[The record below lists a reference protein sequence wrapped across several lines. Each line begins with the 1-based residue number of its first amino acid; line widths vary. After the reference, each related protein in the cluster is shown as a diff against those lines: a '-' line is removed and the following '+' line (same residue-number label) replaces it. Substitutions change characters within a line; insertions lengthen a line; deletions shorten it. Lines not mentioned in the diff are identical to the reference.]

1 MKVEAA
7 PFWNPYKLRK
17 PVIKPVI
24 KAFDWAHLI
33 RGTLPQFAKDSRK
46 ALSRLSDGLGILGLP
61 SKGRKLGQSFT
72 LAYAGST
79 IAEKVNGSVGVLSTS
94 ASIAGV
100 GAGAVE
106 LLDEAGVI
114 SLTPYQLLI
123 INIFG
128 FICSCILVLKSI
140 VDIKNTFT
148 VITQLEAWSP
158 EYNSN
163 LLLLA
168 KKTCRLVIGIFGMAL
183 FGGVS
188 ISPYILLGASSLSL
202 SLSLT
207 KFYYKEAIPKL

>member
-1 MKVEAA
+1 MRVEAA
-7 PFWNPYKLRK
+7 LSLNPYKLRK

-24 KAFDWAHLI
+24 KVFDWAHLI
-33 RGTLPQFAKDSRK
+33 RGTLPQVAKDSRK

-61 SKGRKLGQSFT
+61 SKGRKLSRSFT

-79 IAEKVNGSVGVLSTS
+79 VAEKATGSVGVLSTS

-100 GAGAVE
+100 GAGTVE
-106 LLDEAGVI
+106 LLDETGVI

-123 INIFG
+123 LNVFG
-128 FICSCILVLKSI
+128 FICSCILVLKSF

-148 VITQLEAWSP
+148 IINQSETWSP

-163 LLLLA
+163 LILLA
-168 KKTCRLVIGIFGMAL
+168 KKICRLVIGIFGMAL

-207 KFYYKEAIPKL
+207 KFYYNKSIN

>member
-1 MKVEAA
+1 MRVEAA
-7 PFWNPYKLRK
+7 PSWNLYKLRK

-33 RGTLPQFAKDSRK
+33 RGALPQFAKDSRK
-46 ALSRLSDGLGILGLP
+46 ALGRLSDGLGILGLP
-61 SKGRKLGQSFT
+61 SKGKKLRQSFT

-79 IAEKVNGSVGVLSTS
+79 IAEKATGSVGLLSTS

-106 LLDEAGVI
+106 LLDETGMI
-114 SLTPYQLLI
+114 TLTPYQFLI
-123 INIFG
+123 LNIFG
-128 FICSCILVLKSI
+128 FICSCILVLKSL

-148 VITQLEAWSP
+148 VINQLETWSP

-163 LLLLA
+163 LILLA

-207 KFYYKEAIPKL
+207 KFYYNKSIN